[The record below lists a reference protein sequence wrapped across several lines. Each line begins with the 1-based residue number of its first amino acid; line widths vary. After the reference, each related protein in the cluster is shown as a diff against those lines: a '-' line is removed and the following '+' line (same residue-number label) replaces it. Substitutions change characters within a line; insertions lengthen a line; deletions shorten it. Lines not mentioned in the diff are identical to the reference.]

1 MSRATKKYKCV
12 GEVKP
17 RPRRCDTL
25 KSRLIKILMI
35 LFSEKKAFYDDLKQ
49 TYMANGYWNTF
60 FQKLRFDE
68 IGPKLLG
75 SACSVEKWKR

>member
-1 MSRATKKYKCV
+1 
-12 GEVKP
+12 
-17 RPRRCDTL
+17 
-25 KSRLIKILMI
+25 MI

-68 IGPKLLG
+68 IGPKLLDPNYWVLRAVLRSG
-75 SACSVEKWKR
+75 NGDF

>member
-1 MSRATKKYKCV
+1 MSKATKKYKCV

-35 LFSEKKAFYDDLKQ
+35 LFSEFYISQ
-49 TYMANGYWNTF
+49 
-60 FQKLRFDE
+60 
-68 IGPKLLG
+68 
-75 SACSVEKWKR
+75 